1 MKTVGLLLALTLF
14 AGCKSGGSAPPVEP
28 AAPAAPA
35 APASSPTNAGGHCDV
50 TISSAIDRMMEQQMK
65 ESADKMTPDQ
75 KKTVEDMANELKP
88 KMKAALAKS
97 CTDDKWSAD
106 ALTCMDDAKTMMEM
120 EKCESKLTPEQK
132 MNSDKAIQEAVGRGA
147 GGDGAGAAP
156 AGGQ

>member
-1 MKTVGLLLALTLF
+1 MTGMRNLSIALLAALSLVAF
-14 AGCKSGGSAPPVEP
+14 AGCKKKGGDCDS
-28 AAPAAPA
+28 
-35 APASSPTNAGGHCDV
+35 TINA
-50 TISSAIDRMMEQQMK
+50 AIDRMIEQQKHEMVNVGG
-65 ESADKMTPDQ
+65 DKLTPEQ
-75 KKTVEDMANELKP
+75 RKLAEDNANEVAAKL
-88 KMKAALAKS
+88 KAAMAKS